1 MKNFVLSPL
10 AARIWIGLK
19 LSSIT
24 AAGLLA
30 LPTAHAY
37 EPNALGL
44 SSSLNLL
51 AFGSFNA
58 PSSDVQGQVAVGGNA
73 AFTGY
78 SINTKVGT
86 PLYSGTGLTVGG
98 NLTFGAGG
106 VYGNTVVGGNLT
118 TGSGASFIGDV
129 WVGNNVT
136 VNAGWLTAGAV
147 KYGGNAFNVN
157 QNQAASFTKV
167 DPNTIQTGINFASEQ
182 TRLTGLSQSFDSL
195 TNTGTSFLQYST
207 FELNANS
214 ANVAVFDVNAADVRN
229 NLRLD
234 NLGANT
240 TVVINVHGE
249 TVDFG
254 GHGYDNFALGQ
265 VLFNLPDAKSITFAS
280 SVNASFLAPQA
291 TFYTPIGGLI
301 SGQVV
306 VASWNGIGQVNDA
319 AFQGTLTPVPEPSE
333 YALLLAGLAMIGFL
347 KFDRRVNHAS
357 RLQSQTHQPAHRV

>member
-1 MKNFVLSPL
+1 MKTFVLSPL

-19 LSSIT
+19 LSAIT
-24 AAGLLA
+24 ATGLLA

-51 AFGSFNA
+51 AFGNFYA

-78 SINTKVGT
+78 SINTKGVT
-86 PLYSGTGLTVGG
+86 PLYTTGTGLTVGG

-118 TGSGASFIGDV
+118 TGTGASFLGDV
-129 WVGNNVT
+129 WVKNDLNANGN
-136 VNAGWLTAGAV
+136 WLTAGTIS
-147 KYGGNAFNVN
+147 YGGTASNVY
-157 QNQAASFTKV
+157 ASKLLKV
-167 DPNTIQTGINFASEQ
+167 DPSTIQTGINFASEQ
-182 TRLTGLSQSFDSL
+182 TRLTALSQSFDSL
-195 TNTGTSFLQYST
+195 ANTGTSFLQDST
-207 FELNANS
+207 FALNANS
-214 ANVAVFDVNAADVRN
+214 ANVAVFDVNAADVGY
-229 NLRLD
+229 NLS
-234 NLGANT
+234 LGSLAANT

-254 GHGYDNFALGQ
+254 GHGYDGFALGQ

-306 VASWNGIGQVNDA
+306 VASWDGKGQVNDA
-319 AFQGTLTPVPEPSE
+319 AFQGALTPVPEPSE
-333 YALLLAGLAMIGFL
+333 YVLLLAGLAMIGFL
-347 KFDRRVNHAS
+347 KVDRRVNRAS
-357 RLQSQTHQPAHRV
+357 WLQSQTHQPAHRA